1 MLTRERILGLFAEL
15 DDELCRA
22 GVRGDV
28 FVVGGAAMTV
38 AYDARPATRD
48 IDGIWHPSTEVRQA
62 AARVAGRHDDIEPD
76 WLNDAVK
83 GFLPAQGRQPAT
95 VVYDG
100 ECLTVS
106 VPSPEY
112 LLATKLLASRVGRD
126 EDDILLLYDLCGLTT
141 VDQGLDLVERYYPG
155 RPIEA
160 KVRFYLEELLTGER
174 KPGNHRG

>member
-1 MLTRERILGLFAEL
+1 MLTRERILSLFTELNAEL
-15 DDELCRA
+15 CQA

-28 FVVGGAAMTV
+28 FIVGGAAMTV

-48 IDGIWHPSTEVRQA
+48 VDGIWHPSTEIRRA
-62 AARVAGRHDDIEPD
+62 AAQVAAQHDDIDTD
-76 WLNDAVK
+76 WLNDA
-83 GFLPAQGRQPAT
+83 FLPAHDQKPAI

-126 EDDILLLYDLCGLTT
+126 EDDILLLYQICGLTT
-141 VDQGLDLVERYYPG
+141 TDQGLDLVERYYPG
-155 RPIEA
+155 RPIQA
-160 KVRFYLEELLTGER
+160 KVRFYLEELLTSRRE
-174 KPGNHRG
+174 PRGQRRTAD